1 MHPADLLLLL
11 VCSGQQLVPPQTN
24 ACNRNGK
31 RDSASG
37 ISHFQLASE
46 PFEQANAGLTADH
59 THHNGL
65 CRFTDAEQVE
75 HLTVRGAVSPA
86 YQIEQHMIL
95 SAQLQHLFALRR
107 INHRDHHIDRAM
119 CGHLGLILTHAVRPP
134 PIQ

>member
-31 RDSASG
+31 RDSTSG

-75 HLTVRGAVSPA
+75 HFRARRAVCHTHKVHRRLFLT
-86 YQIEQHMIL
+86 IDT
-95 SAQLQHLFALRR
+95 QHLFALLHVNNGRYDLYR
-107 INHRDHHIDRAM
+107 ALHR
-119 CGHLGLILTHAVRPP
+119 HLRSVFTHALLPP
-134 PIQ
+134 KR